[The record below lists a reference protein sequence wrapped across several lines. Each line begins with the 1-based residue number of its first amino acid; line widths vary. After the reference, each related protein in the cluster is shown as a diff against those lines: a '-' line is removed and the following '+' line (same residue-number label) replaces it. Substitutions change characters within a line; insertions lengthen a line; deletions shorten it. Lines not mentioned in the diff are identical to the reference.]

1 METNSLMENCPWL
14 ECLTPDELARV
25 HQELIVKQIAKNE
38 YVCRK
43 GEMPEFWYGVTSGL
57 IKANNVSPGGKSITY
72 MAIPSGSWFGESP
85 LVRKEVVRSYD
96 AIAMRDSVLTCLPK
110 ETFHWLLSKN
120 IAFNHYI
127 INQINER
134 LFHFISMIE
143 SERFLDTNSRVA
155 KIIAG
160 LFNQHLYPGQ
170 STALKLSQ
178 EEVGFL
184 TGLSRQRTNMALKK
198 LESLDY
204 IKINYG
210 EIEVTNLEMLKKMG
224 NDTYE

>member
-1 METNSLMENCPWL
+1 
-14 ECLTPDELARV
+14 
-25 HQELIVKQIAKNE
+25 
-38 YVCRK
+38 
-43 GEMPEFWYGVTSGL
+43 
-57 IKANNVSPGGKSITY
+57 

-85 LVRKEVVRSYD
+85 LVRKEMVRSYD
-96 AIAMRDSVLTCLPK
+96 AIAMRDSVLICLPK
-110 ETFHWLLSKN
+110 DTFHWLLNKN
-120 IAFNHYI
+120 IHFNHYI

-155 KIIAG
+155 KIISG

-198 LESLDY
+198 LEALGY
-204 IKINYG
+204 IKISYG
-210 EIEVTNLEMLKKMG
+210 EVEVSDLESLKKMG
-224 NDTYE
+224 NDTYQ

>member
-1 METNSLMENCPWL
+1 M
-14 ECLTPDELARV
+14 
-25 HQELIVKQIAKNE
+25 
-38 YVCRK
+38 
-43 GEMPEFWYGVTSGL
+43 
-57 IKANNVSPGGKSITY
+57 
-72 MAIPSGSWFGESP
+72 
-85 LVRKEVVRSYD
+85 VRSYD

-160 LFNQHLYPGQ
+160 LFNQHRYPGQ

>member
-1 METNSLMENCPWL
+1 MLSNSFMNNVPWL
-14 ECLTPDELARV
+14 ECLDPDELARV
-25 HQELIVKQIAKNE
+25 HQELTIKQIAKNE

-43 GEMPEFWYGVTSGL
+43 GEIPDYWYGVISGL
-57 IKANNVSPGGKSITY
+57 IKANNVSHGGKSITY

-85 LVRKEVVRSYD
+85 LMRKEVVRSYD
-96 AIAMRDSVLTCLPK
+96 AIAMRDSVLICLPK
-110 ETFHWLLSKN
+110 ETFHWILSKN
-120 IAFNHYI
+120 IEFNHYI
-127 INQINER
+127 IQQINER

-198 LESLDY
+198 LESLGY
-204 IKINYG
+204 IKISYG
-210 EIEVTNLEMLKKMG
+210 EVEVTDLENLRKMG
-224 NDTYE
+224 NETYE

>member
-1 METNSLMENCPWL
+1 MLSNSFINNFPWL
-14 ECLTPDELARV
+14 ECLEPDELSRV
-25 HQELIVKQIAKNE
+25 HQDLTIKQIAKNE

-43 GEMPEFWYGVTSGL
+43 GEKPEFWYGVISGL
-57 IKANNVSPGGKSITY
+57 IKATNVSHGGKSITY

-85 LVRKEVVRSYD
+85 LVRREMLRSYD
-96 AIAMRDSVLTCLPK
+96 AIAMRDSVLICLPK
-110 ETFHWLLSKN
+110 DTFHWLLDKN
-120 IAFNHYI
+120 IDFNHYI

-155 KIIAG
+155 KIISG

-198 LESLDY
+198 LEALGY
-204 IKINYG
+204 IKISYG
-210 EIEVTNLEMLKKMG
+210 EVEVSDLESLKKMG
-224 NDTYE
+224 NDTYQ

>member
-1 METNSLMENCPWL
+1 MLINSLMSNIPWL
-14 ECLTPDELARV
+14 EFLQPDELERV
-25 HQELIVKQIAKNE
+25 HQELTVKQVTKNE

-57 IKANNVSPGGKSITY
+57 IKANNVSHSGKSITY

-85 LVRKEVVRSYD
+85 LVRKDVVRSYD
-96 AIAMRDSVLTCLPK
+96 AIAMRDSTLICLPK
-110 ETFHWLLSKN
+110 ETFHWLLSQN
-120 IAFNHYI
+120 IAFNHHI
-127 INQINER
+127 IHQINER
-134 LFHFISMIE
+134 LFHFIAMIE

-170 STALKLSQ
+170 SAALKLTQ

-198 LESLDY
+198 LESLGY

-210 EIEVTNLEMLKKMG
+210 EVEVIDLENLRKMG
-224 NDTYE
+224 NETYE

>member
-1 METNSLMENCPWL
+1 
-14 ECLTPDELARV
+14 
-25 HQELIVKQIAKNE
+25 
-38 YVCRK
+38 
-43 GEMPEFWYGVTSGL
+43 
-57 IKANNVSPGGKSITY
+57 
-72 MAIPSGSWFGESP
+72 
-85 LVRKEVVRSYD
+85 
-96 AIAMRDSVLTCLPK
+96 
-110 ETFHWLLSKN
+110 
-120 IAFNHYI
+120 
-127 INQINER
+127 
-134 LFHFISMIE
+134 MIE

>member
-1 METNSLMENCPWL
+1 MLSNSFINNFPWL
-14 ECLTPDELARV
+14 ECLEPDELSRV
-25 HQELIVKQIAKNE
+25 HQDLTIKQIAKNE

-43 GEMPEFWYGVTSGL
+43 GEKPEFWYGVISGL
-57 IKANNVSPGGKSITY
+57 IKATNVSHGGKSITY

-85 LVRKEVVRSYD
+85 LVRKEMLRSYD
-96 AIAMRDSVLTCLPK
+96 AIAMRDSVLICLPK
-110 ETFHWLLSKN
+110 DTFHWLLDKN
-120 IAFNHYI
+120 INFNHYI

-155 KIIAG
+155 KIISG

-198 LESLDY
+198 LEALGY
-204 IKINYG
+204 IKISYG
-210 EIEVTNLEMLKKMG
+210 EVEVSDLESLKKMG
-224 NDTYE
+224 NDTYQ

>member
-1 METNSLMENCPWL
+1 MLSNSFINSFPWL
-14 ECLTPDELARV
+14 DCLEPDELNRV
-25 HQELIVKQIAKNE
+25 HQDLTIKQIAKNE

-43 GEMPEFWYGVTSGL
+43 GEMPEYWYGVVSGL
-57 IKANNVSPGGKSITY
+57 IKATNVSHGGKSITY

-85 LVRKEVVRSYD
+85 LVRKEVARSYD
-96 AIAMRDSVLTCLPK
+96 AIAMRDSVLICLPK
-110 ETFHWLLSKN
+110 DTFHWILNRN
-120 IAFNHYI
+120 IEFNHYI

-155 KIIAG
+155 KIISG

-198 LESLDY
+198 LEGLGY
-204 IKINYG
+204 IKISYG
-210 EIEVTNLEMLKKMG
+210 EVEVSDLESLKKMG
-224 NDTYE
+224 NETYE